1 MNICYGEYVELER
14 WISNS
19 IVPLFLLLLI
29 FFIIL
34 YVSTDLIS
42 KEIISL
48 MNILLI
54 IITIVI
60 IALGIFTFYKVTTVK
75 ISNIAASW
83 EILSKQ
89 SKIYYYDNKI
99 EVLYDIYRYK
109 MITTGICFIVLSLIS
124 IINISFSFLF
134 LDKLGFYWRPPLIAR
149 LNDERA
155 LRYIEYFKKF
165 SQENK
170 DDLNLD
176 KEKEKLL
183 PENAR
188 IEQVKQNKIEGI
200 IDLVNTGN
208 NTQLQ
213 SSNIKIKNEGNLNS
227 NVNQNMNE
235 NDFDLDPIKN
245 NDKKDD
251 KNYLS
256 NLRRKNKE
264 PQK

>member
-29 FFIIL
+29 FLIIL
-34 YVSTDLIS
+34 YVAADLIS

-48 MNILLI
+48 INILLI

-99 EVLYDIYRYK
+99 EVLYEIYRYK

-124 IINISFSFLF
+124 IINISFSYLF

-155 LRYIEYFKKF
+155 VRYIEYFKKF
-165 SQENK
+165 SQEYKEDNM
-170 DDLNLD
+170 NSD

-200 IDLVNTGN
+200 IDLVNLGD

-213 SSNIKIKNEGNLNS
+213 NFKNKDEGNVNS
-227 NVNQNMNE
+227 NVNNQNINE
-235 NDFDLDPIKN
+235 NDFDLDPGNN
-245 NDKKDD
+245 NDKKDNI
-251 KNYLS
+251 NYLS

>member
-29 FFIIL
+29 FLIIL
-34 YVSTDLIS
+34 YVAADLIS

-48 MNILLI
+48 INILLI

-99 EVLYDIYRYK
+99 EVLYEIYRYK

-124 IINISFSFLF
+124 IINISFSYLF

-155 LRYIEYFKKF
+155 VRYIEYFKKF
-165 SQENK
+165 SQEYKEDNM
-170 DDLNLD
+170 NSD

-200 IDLVNTGN
+200 IDLVNLGD

-213 SSNIKIKNEGNLNS
+213 NFKNKDEGNVNS
-227 NVNQNMNE
+227 NVNNQNINE
-235 NDFDLDPIKN
+235 NDFDLDPGN
-245 NDKKDD
+245 DNDKKDNI
-251 KNYLS
+251 NYLS